1 MLQSPDLKRDLP
13 KFIIVSTS
21 YLAEETFIFEAEDA
35 EGHPKTVRW
44 GGIEELTGLAKRW
57 GDKNWE
63 SKEDAVNLYASG
75 SYVRVKKEV
84 PNFDNAYLY
93 MLKND

>member
-1 MLQSPDLKRDLP
+1 MLQSPNLKRDLP

-21 YLAEETFIFEAEDA
+21 YLAEETFIFEAENA
-35 EGHPKTVRW
+35 KGHPKTTRW

-63 SKEDAVNLYASG
+63 SKEDVINSYSSG
-75 SYVRVKKEV
+75 SYVCIEKKV
-84 PNFDNAYLY
+84 PNFYDAYLY
-93 MLKND
+93 MLKNN